1 MDTLKLRKKLVNLLR
16 EKDYLH
22 REDVAKAFL
31 EVKRE
36 DFIWSLWNKTK
47 NGWRSFPIN
56 EQSLTSELAELIYRD
71 ESIPILIE
79 NNTIVSSSSQP
90 AVMSVMI
97 EEADIR
103 SGDRV
108 LEIGTGSGYNAAI
121 LSKIVGKEG
130 KVVTLE
136 INETIYNL
144 AKAAFKRSG
153 LLNDVVLLN
162 RDAVEG
168 ALEYAPFDAIIVTS
182 STPEIPHVW
191 FDELKTGGRVIMPYV
206 IRGSEVLIKLSKLND
221 EVLFGEGIHYVIFTR
236 LKGVSA
242 TKHFPIFKNEFISLK
257 EIIEDYGVEDSL
269 LTRAFN
275 NINTKDRLNFAFF
288 LSIHCEDSFSMLTE
302 DEKKVYGIVKE
313 DGEGMG
319 VVAILEDKV
328 IKWGAHSAYYEFKK
342 IFEKWKE
349 IGKPGLKDYK
359 IVFVKRKKIS
369 AFLETDINFVN
380 FI

>member
-191 FDELKTGGRVIMPYV
+191 FDELKTGGRVIMP
-206 IRGSEVLIKLSKLND
+206 
-221 EVLFGEGIHYVIFTR
+221 
-236 LKGVSA
+236 
-242 TKHFPIFKNEFISLK
+242 
-257 EIIEDYGVEDSL
+257 
-269 LTRAFN
+269 
-275 NINTKDRLNFAFF
+275 
-288 LSIHCEDSFSMLTE
+288 
-302 DEKKVYGIVKE
+302 
-313 DGEGMG
+313 
-319 VVAILEDKV
+319 
-328 IKWGAHSAYYEFKK
+328 
-342 IFEKWKE
+342 
-349 IGKPGLKDYK
+349 
-359 IVFVKRKKIS
+359 
-369 AFLETDINFVN
+369 
-380 FI
+380 